1 MEDYGDIIFYLIVA
15 AVGILGAVFNNKKK
29 RPGFPQPQPVDMD
42 EQQDEDYDYS
52 SEEQQ
57 MAYPGEEKPEAA
69 TQYRTIDEQSMK
81 TRASDIADDAHK
93 ASEAEALK
101 RMMDYKDSYSQ
112 PESEI
117 FKAEGWAIE
126 NDEPITD
133 IEQDPDIIAE
143 DEKEGS
149 WASKLAEEFDLPK
162 AIVYSEI
169 MNRKDFV

>member
-15 AVGILGAVFNNKKK
+15 AIGILGAVFNKKK
-29 RPGFPQPQPVDMD
+29 KGTGFPQPQPGNLDG
-42 EQQDEDYDYS
+42 EQDVEYDYTG
-52 SEEQQ
+52 EGQEI
-57 MAYPGEEKPEAA
+57 AYPADEKPEAT
-69 TQYRTIDEQSMK
+69 TQYQTIDEQSMK

-126 NDEPITD
+126 NDEPIAD

-143 DEKEGS
+143 SEKAGS
-149 WASKLAEEFDLPK
+149 WASQLAEEFDLPK

-169 MNRKDFV
+169 LNRKDFV

>member
-15 AVGILGAVFNNKKK
+15 AVGIIGAVFNKKK
-29 RPGFPQPQPVDMD
+29 RSGFPPPQPVDMD
-42 EQQDEDYDYS
+42 EQQDVDYDYTG
-52 SEEQQ
+52 ERQE
-57 MAYPGEEKPEAA
+57 MAYPADEKPEAT
-69 TQYRTIDEQSMK
+69 TQYRTIDEDSVK

-133 IEQDPDIIAE
+133 IEQDPDIIALE
-143 DEKEGS
+143 DEEGS
-149 WASKLAEEFDLPK
+149 WASQLAEEFDLPK

-169 MNRKDFV
+169 LKRKDFV

>member
-29 RPGFPQPQPVDMD
+29 RPGFPPPQPVDMD
-42 EQQDEDYDYS
+42 EQQDEDYDYTG
-52 SEEQQ
+52 EGQE
-57 MAYPGEEKPEAA
+57 MGYPADEKHEAA
-69 TQYRTIDEQSMK
+69 TQYRTIDEHS
-81 TRASDIADDAHK
+81 TRSKASDIADDAHK

-101 RMMDYKDSYSQ
+101 RMTDYKDSYSQ

-149 WASKLAEEFDLPK
+149 WASRLAEEFDLPK